1 MYNLVEGCLYSKTL
15 NLASVESRSILRR
28 GAGGY
33 KGDQDIVLDLK
44 ELDTLRGKNRSDSRY
59 HAREI
64 QMNCYGS
71 LRREGKVLESGIT
84 DDEKYQGS
92 FI

>member
-1 MYNLVEGCLYSKTL
+1 ML

-44 ELDTLRGKNRSDSRY
+44 ELDILRGKTTVTLGTMPERY
-59 HAREI
+59 
-64 QMNCYGS
+64 
-71 LRREGKVLESGIT
+71 K
-84 DDEKYQGS
+84 
-92 FI
+92 

>member
-44 ELDTLRGKNRSDSRY
+44 ELVPHLLDCKLQV
-59 HAREI
+59 E
-64 QMNCYGS
+64 S
-71 LRREGKVLESGIT
+71 LVMFTE
-84 DDEKYQGS
+84 
-92 FI
+92 

>member
-1 MYNLVEGCLYSKTL
+1 MEGCLYSKTL

-44 ELDTLRGKNRSDSRY
+44 ELDILRGKNRSDSRY

-71 LRREGKVLESGIT
+71 SEEGGK
-84 DDEKYQGS
+84 S
-92 FI
+92 FGVRDNR